1 LGFQKGKKLNFNLK
15 ENPYILSSVDFLKFK
30 EELHAPKVSAK
41 NDIGIKA
48 AFNGLV
54 TNIYQLK

>member
-1 LGFQKGKKLNFNLK
+1 MLLANKCDLPNKVVSFTMGQEFAKAKGFGFM
-15 ENPYILSSVDFLKFK
+15 E
-30 EELHAPKVSAK
+30 VSAK